1 MIHTMRCAWLNLA
14 ALLMFNSTT
23 GRGSAVSTNGSRRS
37 SPAAPVTARG
47 KGDASSQTA
56 DVRTSSAESSNPVG
70 SAVAAE
76 VGSNT
81 TVSGAPST
89 DGTRGTRGKRSKK
102 TDAIQPA
109 HDILTA

>member
-1 MIHTMRCAWLNLA
+1 MMCARLNLFS
-14 ALLMFNSTT
+14 LLILHSTT

-37 SPAAPVTARG
+37 SPAAPVSARG
-47 KGDASSQTA
+47 KVDASPQTA
-56 DVRTSSAESSNPVG
+56 DVRTSASLSAESSNPVG

-81 TVSGAPST
+81 TVSGAPNT